1 MTEANKI
8 NHDDLLKHYEITL
21 AKCGW
26 LVLVWLAYPGNNCGK
41 YELRSNG
48 EKIFE
53 TNYLFEAVTKYN
65 ELVA

>member
-8 NHDDLLKHYEITL
+8 KYEDLIKTHEIIL

-26 LVLVWLAYPGNNCGK
+26 LVLVWLALPKTSGK

-48 EKIFE
+48 ELIFQ
-53 TNYLFEAVTKYN
+53 TNFLSEAVAKYN